1 MRTTTTARRTAVAL
15 AAAAS
20 VLAAGASAAQAAPH
34 ADLKVEGLTTSGI
47 FTTQTGFGGL
57 TLLPIRHGIAAADV
71 SPRLTGTG
79 STPSPGAT
87 ITQYAWDLA
96 TNGAAFTFPGTN
108 PYVYMRA
115 GAYGEDRSAAMQVKD
130 STGATDV
137 ARLRFRMVQMPEPSL
152 TAPAVAKVGD
162 PVVFDASKSKAWLDG
177 GQPGEIQSYE
187 WDEDGDGTYERTTNA
202 NTPRIAHTFTK
213 ASASACV
220 KVRVIDQNGAMP
232 SPVRACVRVHTAPT
246 ATFTATPKP
255 AEAGKEI
262 TLDASDSTDDTS
274 IVNYEWDLDGN
285 GTFEKNG
292 GAAKTTKVTFPKNGA
307 FTVGLRVTDSDGATG
322 TTTQTIQ
329 VGPVAA
335 TTKVAVPTTGSAQ
348 PVTQPQQQQSPLKL
362 SGLSLSRSAFAPVRG
377 AGRVQGRRG
386 ARLRVTV
393 SERSTL
399 SLRFSRVLRGRR
411 SVSGSCRIGARRGRV
426 CTRTRYTGAASVA
439 LRAGA
444 NDVLLTGRA
453 GGVTLARGS
462 YRVTVSARTAD
473 GRTTAAITKALTI
486 TGA

>member
-1 MRTTTTARRTAVAL
+1 MRTTTTRRTAVAL

-34 ADLKVEGLTTSGI
+34 ADLKVEGMTTSGI

-71 SPRLTGTG
+71 SPRLTGAG

-87 ITQYAWDLA
+87 VTQYAWGSAADGA
-96 TNGAAFTFPGTN
+96 TFSFPGTN
-108 PYVYMRA
+108 PYAYMA
-115 GAYGEDRSAAMQVKD
+115 PGAYGQDRGAAMQVKD

-162 PVVFDASKSKAWLDG
+162 PVVFDASKSKAWLDN

-213 ASASACV
+213 ASPSACV
-220 KVRVIDQNGAMP
+220 KVRVLDQNGAMP

-255 AEAGKEI
+255 ADAGKEI
-262 TLDASDSTDDTS
+262 TLDASDSSDDTS

-292 GAAKTTKVTFPKNGA
+292 GAAKTAKVTFPKNGA

-329 VGPVAA
+329 VGPVATPAKA
-335 TTKVAVPTTGSAQ
+335 TAPTTGSAQ
-348 PVTQPQQQQSPLKL
+348 PVTQQQSPLTL
-362 SGLSLSRSAFAPVRG
+362 SGLSFSRSAFAPLRSG

-393 SERSTL
+393 SEASTL

-411 SVSGSCRIGARRGRV
+411 SVGGSCRIGARRGRV
-426 CTRTRYTGAASVA
+426 CTRTRYTGGASLA

-462 YRVTVSARTAD
+462 YRVTVSARTPD
-473 GRTTAAITKALTI
+473 GRTTAATTKTLTI
-486 TGA
+486 IRP

>member
-1 MRTTTTARRTAVAL
+1 MRTTTARRTAVAL

-34 ADLKVEGLTTSGI
+34 ADLKVEGVTTSGI

-57 TLLPIRHGIAAADV
+57 TLLPIPHGIAAASV
-71 SPRLTGTG
+71 SPRLTGAA

-87 ITQYAWDLA
+87 VTQYAWDLA
-96 TNGAAFTFPGTN
+96 TNGATFSFPGTN
-108 PYVYMRA
+108 PFQYMLT
-115 GAYGEDRSAAMQVKD
+115 GAYGQDRSAAMQVKD

-137 ARLRFRMVQMPEPSL
+137 ARLQFRMVQMPEASL

-162 PVVFDASKSKAWLDG
+162 PVVFDASKSKAWLDN

-213 ASASACV
+213 ASASACI
-220 KVRVIDQNGAMP
+220 KVRVFDQNGATR
-232 SPVRACVRVHTAPT
+232 SPVRTCVRVHTAPT

-255 AEAGKEI
+255 ADANEEL

-285 GTFEKNG
+285 GTFEKNA

-307 FTVGLRVTDSDGATG
+307 FSVGLRVTDSDGATG

-329 VGPVAA
+329 VGPVAT

-348 PVTQPQQQQSPLKL
+348 SAPPQQQSALKL
-362 SGLSLSRSAFAPVRG
+362 SGLSLSRSAFAPVRGG

-393 SERSTL
+393 SEGSTL
-399 SLRFSRVLRGRR
+399 SLRFTRVQRGRR
-411 SVSGSCRIGARRGRV
+411 SASGSCRIGARRGRV
-426 CTRTRYTGAASVA
+426 CTRTRYTGATSVT

-462 YRVTVSARTAD
+462 YRVAVTARTAD